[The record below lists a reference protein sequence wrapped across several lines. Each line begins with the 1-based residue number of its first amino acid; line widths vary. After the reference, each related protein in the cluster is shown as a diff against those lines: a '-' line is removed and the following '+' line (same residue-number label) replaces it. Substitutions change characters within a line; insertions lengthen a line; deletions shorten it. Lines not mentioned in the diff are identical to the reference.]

1 MAVIKLDGGYNSL
14 PISYKRGN
22 PIPLDKSSV
31 WYDYDLMMEYAAT
44 NGTAYVGQI
53 LSLVN
58 AEDNSA
64 KAYIILNQSGD
75 LEEIGT
81 GALIS
86 SIGDRLGDVETQISD
101 IQLILNSVGAPAD
114 EDSEATGLF
123 AEIAKKANAE
133 DVYTKQE
140 TISKIEAEVAKA
152 SHLKRKEVASI
163 DEIDVDAPDAD
174 EYVYMVPSGLSNED
188 NKYYEY
194 LVMEIEI
201 ADDEGV
207 VTKVKKV
214 ERIGSWEVNLND
226 YAKLTD
232 LTTESNRAKDA
243 EDALGER
250 LSALET
256 KDETNDSRFENIDK
270 DIEDLNNNKVD
281 KSWYN
286 VENEDG
292 TTSKVEGTLLTPEE
306 KKKLSALVIDENG
319 SVGVSGYVNVSK
331 VQGLEEWMKDE
342 AHKHL
347 ASLDEDN
354 LSADTVN
361 KINFITTVD
370 TTSFTVSNG
379 NLSLNDI
386 SINKVSGLQNVVTK
400 VETLEDAINA
410 EETGLN
416 ALHGRLSIIEGT
428 YVTQDTFNTAVGN
441 LNDLLTNKAKDLSD
455 RINLLDQRMSWQ
467 DLEN

>member
-86 SIGDRLGDVETQISD
+86 GIGDRLGDVETQISD

-152 SHLKRKEVASI
+152 SHLKRKEVGSI
-163 DEIDVDAPDAD
+163 DEIDLDAPDAD

-214 ERIGSWEVNLND
+214 ERVGSWEVNLND

-250 LSALET
+250 LSALER

-292 TTSKVEGTLLTPEE
+292 TISKVEGTLLTPEE

-400 VETLEDAINA
+400 VGTLEDAINA

-416 ALHGRLSIIEGT
+416 ALHGRLSTIEGT

-455 RINLLDQRMSWQ
+455 RIDLLDQRMSWQ
-467 DLEN
+467 DLDN

>member
-152 SHLKRKEVASI
+152 PHLKRKEVASI

-250 LSALET
+250 LSALER